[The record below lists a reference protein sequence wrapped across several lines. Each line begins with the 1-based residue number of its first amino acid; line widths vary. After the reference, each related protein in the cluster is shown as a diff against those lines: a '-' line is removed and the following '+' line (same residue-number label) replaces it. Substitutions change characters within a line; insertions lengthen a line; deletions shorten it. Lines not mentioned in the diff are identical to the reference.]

1 MPKATTRPLSASD
14 LVERMIIMSTIII
27 AVVVFGAV
35 ALVIYNRFLKKG
47 HAAAGCHECSEIGCP
62 LVEQAK
68 TVKTLSKKKA

>member
-1 MPKATTRPLSASD
+1 
-14 LVERMIIMSTIII
+14 MSTIII